1 MENARILSEVLKL
14 SKQSDNPMMTTHRAK
29 THAVLCN
36 SMVPA
41 RRKRGVRYTCCLCRN
56 NFLGKKQ
63 LLLHNQKVHS
73 NGVRFICVDHE
84 KPMKFIYRKS
94 FLKHLQEQPP
104 SPGFRIKRYKCED
117 CCKAFKRK
125 YHLRLHIK
133 NMHPRHR

>member
-1 MENARILSEVLKL
+1 MEKIKRELSNSVADFDIIQLKDKISKAETVEAVRDVVERTRGAELLRTMENARILSEVLKL

-84 KPMKFIYRKS
+84 I
-94 FLKHLQEQPP
+94 HL
-104 SPGFRIKRYKCED
+104 S
-117 CCKAFKRK
+117 
-125 YHLRLHIK
+125 
-133 NMHPRHR
+133 